1 MAMSARNESL
11 EAEYPNLASSD
22 YRITSPRNPEY
33 NCFAW
38 AAEEDD
44 RWWSPTSEDYY
55 WPEDAPTA
63 WDTATALET
72 LIQTFALSGYKP
84 CDSADFEPGI
94 QKVAIYIDSNGMP
107 THMARQLS
115 EGRWTSK
122 LGGWEDIEHELAGV
136 EGMNAY
142 GSVYIILGRSTLEY

>member
-44 RWWSPTSEDYY
+44 RWWSPTDEQYY
-55 WPEDAPTA
+55 WPEGAPTK
-63 WDTATALET
+63 WDAKTALET

>member
-1 MAMSARNESL
+1 MSARNESL
-11 EAEYPNLASSD
+11 EAEYPNLASGN
-22 YRITSPRNPEY
+22 YQITSPRTPEY

-55 WPEDAPTA
+55 WPEGSPTA

-72 LIQTFALSGYKP
+72 LIQTFALSSYKP
-84 CDSADFEPGI
+84 CKSADFEPGI

-136 EGMNAY
+136 EGEKAY